1 VLMPAGKNL
10 LAENLG
16 GQESVQSLKGHEE
29 ASSLYPEQN
38 RAKLW
43 ERRGL
48 ISKFDF
54 ICSRAGWTSED
65 QG

>member
-1 VLMPAGKNL
+1 MLMPAGKNL

-38 RAKLW
+38 RALRDTVG
-43 ERRGL
+43 ETG
-48 ISKFDF
+48 SDF
-54 ICSRAGWTSED
+54 
-65 QG
+65 